1 VYGRRHLARTLSE
14 RQDVRAHR
22 LHFIARDQER
32 NYRRDAIAWATTV
45 TCERS
50 VARQLLD
57 EACNDLVRPLP
68 LTLTRGGAL
77 QVTAAARVP
86 RRLFIRYYMIR

>member
-1 VYGRRHLARTLSE
+1 MHGRRHLARTLSE

-32 NYRRDAIAWATTV
+32 NYRRDALAWATTV

-50 VARQLLD
+50 LARQLLD
-57 EACNDLVRPLP
+57 EACNDLVCPLP
-68 LTLTRGGAL
+68 LMLTGGSAL
-77 QVTAAARVP
+77 QVTAAAPVA
-86 RRLFIRYYMIR
+86 RRLFIGYYTIR